1 MTDPWPKATAPL
13 AGVQVLDLSNF
24 LAGPLASMFL
34 ADFGAEGL
42 TPATN

>member
-1 MTDPWPKATAPL
+1 MTNPGPGAAAPL
-13 AGVQVLDLSNF
+13 AGAQVLDLSNF

-34 ADFGAEGL
+34 ADFGGL